1 MSGAIRFVGR
11 YALSRHE
18 ADNARERTTIKRRV
32 DYSRGTARSNPAG
45 CTVIGAVR
53 REYEYAVA
61 ARDRMRHIVQAGYSV
76 WL

>member
-1 MSGAIRFVGR
+1 MNGAIRFVGR
-11 YALSRHE
+11 YALSRHK
-18 ADNARERTTIKRRV
+18 ADIAQERTTIKRLV
-32 DYSRGTARSNPAG
+32 DYSHGTARPNPAG
-45 CTVIGAVR
+45 CAVIGAVR